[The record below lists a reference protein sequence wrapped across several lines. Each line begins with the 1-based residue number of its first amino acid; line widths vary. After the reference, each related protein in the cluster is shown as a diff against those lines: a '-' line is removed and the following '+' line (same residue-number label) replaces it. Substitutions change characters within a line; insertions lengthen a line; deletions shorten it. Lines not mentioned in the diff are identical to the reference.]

1 MNAEVK
7 DFIQKCE
14 TCRTFDNNQGK
25 EPLQHHEVPP
35 RPWAKL
41 GLDIFTFDQR
51 NYLIVTD
58 YFSNFFEI
66 DALDRMTSHEII
78 KRLRAQ
84 FARHGIPDLCVSD
97 NGPQFVS
104 EEFAKFAQLWEFQHV
119 TSSPHYPQSNG
130 KAEQAVKVA
139 KQILKKAKHAKS
151 DPYLALLD
159 FRNTPTQHVGT
170 SPVMRLMGRRTK
182 TLLPTKGKLLQ
193 PKDAPFEKEKIDNAK
208 QKQAEYYNRSAHP
221 LSQLSV
227 GETVRVKTPNRPW
240 EKGTVTEAIP
250 ERRSYKVTTEAG
262 ANYTRNR
269 KHFRKSNELPVS
281 RDIPCDLPCET
292 NEAKEVAPD
301 VPKPVT
307 DPKNTVTRSGRE
319 VKPPV
324 KYNDYVRS

>member
-1 MNAEVK
+1 MLTRIHSSHLGIEGCLRRARESVYWPQMNAEVK

-84 FARHGIPDLCVSD
+84 FMRHGIPDLCVSD
-97 NGPQFVS
+97 NGPQFAS
-104 EEFAKFAQLWEFQHV
+104 KEFAKFAQLWEFQHV

-227 GETVRVKTPNRPW
+227 GETV
-240 EKGTVTEAIP
+240 
-250 ERRSYKVTTEAG
+250 
-262 ANYTRNR
+262 
-269 KHFRKSNELPVS
+269 
-281 RDIPCDLPCET
+281 
-292 NEAKEVAPD
+292 
-301 VPKPVT
+301 
-307 DPKNTVTRSGRE
+307 
-319 VKPPV
+319 
-324 KYNDYVRS
+324 